1 MLSNHCRTSSL
12 NSLVV
17 FSTAVRLGFISLLG
31 CASIGLLE
39 GQTPITDV
47 NATPVPENRS
57 ALLSELFDNQPSVAD
72 GLLESNASLAEPDA
86 AAVVPSPK
94 IEPPEVS
101 QPAPAPKPTP
111 TPKELEPVEAQPVG
125 VQELVDLDAPPSGEL
140 ATESENKIQMAINGG
155 VRTYRSSNVTR
166 VSGPEQ
172 PAATAFEVSAGANAV
187 FPKVNLD
194 PSIISFTP
202 TVTVMAQRAYFGRYK
217 LGGKDWG
224 KQDARI
230 LDYEFRLAS
239 FAAEFSA
246 KDDWTVTLTA
256 EYDELRNFYK
266 GSKLYH
272 AFVPSVGISK
282 IIPLRKDLALMLDTR
297 LRYAISKT
305 IMQYEVPGVFDDDGD
320 NLQTS
325 FNVSL
330 MRPMGEDGKLLL
342 MPSLGF
348 GRTGYLKNA
357 ATGRTDYLL
366 LAGMSASYQLKAWL
380 SLQAFANFSHKFTNE
395 KGETQLGAAASF
407 DNWDIG
413 IALSGNHTF

>member
-1 MLSNHCRTSSL
+1 MLSNHRRTSCL
-12 NSLVV
+12 NSRVV
-17 FSTAVRLGFISLLG
+17 FSTLARLGFIPLLV
-31 CASIGLLE
+31 CVSIGLLE

-47 NATPVPENRS
+47 NVTSVQGNRS
-57 ALLSELFDNQPSVAD
+57 ALLSELFDKPPSVAD
-72 GLLESNASLAEPDA
+72 EFLESNASLVEPDA
-86 AAVVPSPK
+86 GVVVPSPK
-94 IEPPEVS
+94 SEPPEAS

-111 TPKELEPVEAQPVG
+111 APKVAEPGKAQPVG
-125 VQELVDLDAPPSGEL
+125 VQELVDVDAPPSGEL
-140 ATESENKIQMAINGG
+140 ATESESKIQMAINGG

-166 VSGPEQ
+166 VSGPKQ
-172 PAATAFEVSAGANAV
+172 PATAFELSAGANAV
-187 FPKVNLD
+187 LPEVKLGS
-194 PSIISFTP
+194 SIISFTP
-202 TVTVMAQRAYFGRYK
+202 TVTVMAQRAYFGQYK

-224 KQDARI
+224 SQDARI

-256 EYDELRNFYK
+256 EYDELRNFYE

-297 LRYAISKT
+297 LRYALSKT
-305 IMQYEVPGVFDDDGD
+305 VLKYKVPGVFDDDGD

-330 MRPMGEDGKLLL
+330 MRSMGKEGKLLL
-342 MPSLGF
+342 MPSVGF
-348 GRTGYLKNA
+348 GRTGYLKNE
-357 ATGRTDYLL
+357 ATGRADYLL
-366 LAGMSASYQLKAWL
+366 LAGISASYQMQAWL